1 MIFNELN
8 EENFLLFA
16 IKHYENPQSVTKEDF
31 EEDIKRFKYLKR
43 LLRKYLKGG
52 ELRTHLIL
60 NHIIILFNVFGDA
73 TIPLMMFKLEM
84 EYWSA
89 LKTFLVFLDRYPE
102 FNDGSLHDVDI
113 DMDILNE
120 LERV

>member
-1 MIFNELN
+1 MRFDELN
-8 EENFLLFA
+8 SDNYIMFA

-31 EEDIKRFKYLKR
+31 EEDLKRFKYLKR
-43 LLRKYLKGG
+43 LLKKYLKTGD
-52 ELRTHLIL
+52 LRTHLIL

-73 TIPLMMFKLEM
+73 TIPLMMFKLEL
-84 EYWSA
+84 EYWSSI
-89 LKTFLVFLDRYPE
+89 KTFLVYLDRYPE
-102 FNDGSLHDVDI
+102 YNDGSLHDVDV

>member
-1 MIFNELN
+1 MRFDELN
-8 EENFLLFA
+8 SDNYIMFA

-31 EEDIKRFKYLKR
+31 EEDLKRFKYLKR
-43 LLRKYLKGG
+43 LLKKYLKTGD
-52 ELRTHLIL
+52 LRTHLIL

-73 TIPLMMFKLEM
+73 TIPLMMFKLEL
-84 EYWSA
+84 EYWSS
-89 LKTFLVFLDRYPE
+89 LKTFLVYLDRYPE
-102 FNDGSLHDVDI
+102 YNDGSLHDVDV

>member
-1 MIFNELN
+1 MRFDELN
-8 EENFLLFA
+8 SDNYIMFA

-31 EEDIKRFKYLKR
+31 DEDLKRFKYLKR
-43 LLRKYLKGG
+43 LLKKYLKTGD
-52 ELRTHLIL
+52 LRTHLIL

-73 TIPLMMFKLEM
+73 TIPLMMFKLEL
-84 EYWSA
+84 EYWSS
-89 LKTFLVFLDRYPE
+89 LKTFLVYLDRYPE
-102 FNDGSLHDVDI
+102 YNDGSLHDVDV